1 MQVVLDEREHALYE
15 KCMLI
20 APSWPSCTITKKV
33 LDLGDASITAD
44 GGGTWL
50 MERKSVADLLASIK
64 DGRYE
69 EQSYRLQHAFD
80 PRRVFYVIE
89 GVLSVPKERKL
100 VHATMTSLQVFKGF
114 SVVRTS
120 SVQETAEWLLT
131 MADKIHRDV
140 TQKHRTPF
148 ASPAPASVQ
157 EEQVSTAES
166 YSTVVKKVKKA
177 NLTPQNMCEI
187 FLCQLPGVSH
197 VAAQA
202 ICKKYPSLLELLDAL
217 KKDPKCLDGTTTVD
231 AGGKTRKLGKNVH
244 AALAQ
249 YLLFCSALPKSSS

>member
-33 LDLGDASITAD
+33 LDLGDASITTSAD
-44 GGGTWL
+44 NGTTWL

-131 MADKIHRDV
+131 MSDKIHRDI
-140 TQKHRTPF
+140 TQKHRVPY
-148 ASPAPASVQ
+148 AAPTAVQ
-157 EEQVSTAES
+157 EVSTAES

-187 FLCQLPGVSH
+187 ILCQLPGVSH

-202 ICKKYPSLLELLDAL
+202 ICKMYPSLLELLDAL
-217 KKDPKCLDGTTTVD
+217 KSDPTCLDGTTTVD

-249 YLLFCSALPKSSS
+249 YLLFCSKAVFTEKD

>member
-20 APSWPSCTITKKV
+20 ATSWPSCTITKKV
-33 LDLGDASITAD
+33 LDLGDASITSD
-44 GGGTWL
+44 KCGVGTWL

-140 TQKHRTPF
+140 TQKHRVPHTTTPTTT
-148 ASPAPASVQ
+148 
-157 EEQVSTAES
+157 EEQVSTAAES

-187 FLCQLPGVSH
+187 ILCQLPGVSH

-249 YLLFCSALPKSSS
+249 YLLFCFDPPV

>member
-1 MQVVLDEREHALYE
+1 MEVVLDEREHALYE

-20 APSWPSCTITKKV
+20 APSWPSCTITKTV
-33 LDLGDASITAD
+33 MDLGDASIT
-44 GGGTWL
+44 GVGTTWL

-120 SVQETAEWLLT
+120 S
-131 MADKIHRDV
+131 R
-140 TQKHRTPF
+140 P
-148 ASPAPASVQ
+148 P
-157 EEQVSTAES
+157 
-166 YSTVVKKVKKA
+166 
-177 NLTPQNMCEI
+177 
-187 FLCQLPGVSH
+187 
-197 VAAQA
+197 
-202 ICKKYPSLLELLDAL
+202 
-217 KKDPKCLDGTTTVD
+217 
-231 AGGKTRKLGKNVH
+231 
-244 AALAQ
+244 
-249 YLLFCSALPKSSS
+249 